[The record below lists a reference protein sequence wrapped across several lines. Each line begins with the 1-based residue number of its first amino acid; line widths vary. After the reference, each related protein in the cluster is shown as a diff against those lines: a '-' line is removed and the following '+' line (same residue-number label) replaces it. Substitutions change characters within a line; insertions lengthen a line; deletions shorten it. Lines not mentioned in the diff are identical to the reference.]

1 LDQQLRFP
9 VTPGST
15 KRILLAD
22 ADAFYVAVARMI
34 DPEGAGKAPL
44 LIVGGSRES
53 RGVVCSAS
61 YETRKF
67 GVRSAMPISRA
78 LRLCPDAM
86 CVPVPR
92 KACSA
97 KSHEI
102 RGVLEKFAPVV
113 EGASIDEW
121 YLDLGGT
128 EGVYHN
134 EPLADTAHRMR
145 TAVREAT
152 GLSISVGGGTNKL
165 VAKMA
170 VERAKPKPGTGADG
184 VHIVPPGEEAA
195 FLRTFALA
203 EIPLVGPKFQERLAS
218 LGMVQ
223 VTDVLQYN
231 LPTLIAWLGKREAQW
246 LWDRVHG
253 ISDSTV
259 DPGGEA
265 KSISRDETFA
275 QDISDDRE
283 LERELVAL
291 VTRAAFDLRSD
302 GLAARTVTVRIRDM
316 DFRTRSA
323 RRTLDTPVVSDR
335 VVLAVARE
343 LLHKLRA
350 TRRVPARLLGVA
362 LSSLGHDP
370 EADQMKLFETAPD
383 RGAETERDRDLARAV
398 DRVREKFGRNSII
411 PASLADD

>member
-1 LDQQLRFP
+1 MQIQTSPR
-9 VTPGST
+9 
-15 KRILLAD
+15 RIFLAD

-34 DPEGAGKAPL
+34 DPDGAGNAPL

-92 KACSA
+92 KACSV
-97 KSHEI
+97 KSGEI
-102 RGVLEKFAPVV
+102 RSVLEKFAPVV

-121 YLDLGGT
+121 YLDMGGT

-134 EPLADTAHRMR
+134 ESLSVTAHRIR
-145 TAVREAT
+145 DAVKSET
-152 GLSISVGGGTNKL
+152 DLSVSIGGGTNKL

-170 VERAKPKPGTGADG
+170 VERAKPKPGSGADG
-184 VHIVPPGEEAA
+184 VHIVEPGHEGE
-195 FLRTFALA
+195 FLKTFTLA
-203 EIPLVGPKFQERLAS
+203 EIPLVGPKFQERLAA
-218 LGMVQ
+218 LGMVK

-231 LPTLIAWLGKREAQW
+231 VPTLQSWLGKREAEW

-253 ISDSTV
+253 VSESEV

-275 QDISDDRE
+275 EDLMEDRDID
-283 LERELVAL
+283 RELVAL
-291 VTRAAFDLRSD
+291 VTRAAFDMRSD
-302 GLAARTVTVRIRDM
+302 GLSARTITVRIRDM

-323 RRTLDTPVVSDR
+323 RRTLIEPVVSDR
-335 VVLAVARE
+335 VVLRVARE
-343 LLHKLRA
+343 LLAKLRSS
-350 TRRVPARLLGVA
+350 RRVPARLIGVA
-362 LSSLGHDP
+362 LSSLAQDP
-370 EADQMKLFETAPD
+370 EADQLALFSQNRNPD
-383 RGAETERDRDLARAV
+383 ADTQRDRILAKAV
-398 DRVREKFGRNSII
+398 DRVRERFGPRSVL
-411 PASLADD
+411 PASLTSDGE